1 MNTYL
6 QKLQSHIEQEKYFR
20 WYSRII
26 TVAETRPKKKK
37 DVSFYTE
44 KHHILPK
51 CLCQNDFEK
60 NDINNH
66 VLLTLKEH
74 ALVHKLLAKAAPTS
88 KKLKRA
94 YMGMLTARNDK
105 QEKVTLSIREYEFL
119 RENSKDLYGRSGKE
133 NGMYGKTQSEE
144 AKQKMRERALGKKVP
159 EEVRQKMRFAQLGE
173 KNHFYGKSHTA
184 KTRKSIT
191 EKLSGKTAYVKCY
204 ILTDVNGDIH
214 KVFTKE
220 KLIEFCAAKNISY
233 KKIEAFLNKGKI
245 PPAKVIGLMNEQTKN
260 AVGWSAI
267 SKTIPI
273 SDLFS
278 VL

>member
-20 WYSRII
+20 WYSQII
-26 TVAETRPKKKK
+26 TAAERRPKKKS
-37 DVSFYTE
+37 DVPFYTE

-51 CLCQNDFEK
+51 CLCQTDFEK
-60 NDINNH
+60 NDVNNH

-94 YMGMLTARNDK
+94 YMGMLTARNNK
-105 QEKVTLSIREYEFL
+105 QEKVMLSIREYEFL

-144 AKQKMRERALGKKVP
+144 TKQKIREKALGRKMT
-159 EEVRQKMRFAQLGE
+159 EEVSRKRSISQIGE
-173 KNHFYGKSHTA
+173 KNTFYGKTHTEE
-184 KTRKSIT
+184 TRKSIA
-191 EKLSGKTAYVKCY
+191 EKLSGKTMYVKCY
-204 ILTDVNGDIH
+204 ILTDTDGNNH
-214 KVFTKE
+214 KIFTKQ
-220 KLIEFCAAKNISY
+220 KLIEFCTHKNISY
-233 KKIEAFLNKGKI
+233 KKVEAFLNKGTI
-245 PPAKVIGLMNEQTKN
+245 PTAKVSGLMNEQTRN
-260 AVGWSAI
+260 SVGWSAI

>member
-6 QKLQSHIEQEKYFR
+6 QKLQSHIEKEKYFR

-26 TVAETRPKKKK
+26 TAAETRSKKKS
-37 DVSFYTE
+37 DVPFYTE
-44 KHHILPK
+44 NHHILPK
-51 CLCQNDFEK
+51 CLCQSDVEK

-74 ALVHKLLAKAAPTS
+74 ALVHKLLAKSAPTS

-94 YMGMLTARNDK
+94 YMGMLTARNNK
-105 QEKVTLSIREYEFL
+105 QEKIMLSIREYEFL

-133 NGMYGKTQSEE
+133 NGMYGKTQSEDT
-144 AKQKMRERALGKKVP
+144 KQKIREKALGRKMS
-159 EEVRQKMRFAQLGE
+159 EEVSRKRSISQLGE
-173 KNHFYGKSHTA
+173 KNHFYGKTHTEE
-184 KTRKSIT
+184 TRKSIA
-191 EKLSGKTAYVKCY
+191 EKLSGKTTYIKCY
-204 ILTDVNGDIH
+204 ILTDTNGNIH

-220 KLIEFCAAKNISY
+220 KLIEFCVGKNISRR
-233 KKIEAFLNKGKI
+233 KIEAYLNKGSI
-245 PPAKVIGLMNEQTKN
+245 PNTKVIGLMNEQTKN
-260 AVGWSAI
+260 TVGWSAI

>member
-1 MNTYL
+1 
-6 QKLQSHIEQEKYFR
+6 
-20 WYSRII
+20 
-26 TVAETRPKKKK
+26 
-37 DVSFYTE
+37 
-44 KHHILPK
+44 
-51 CLCQNDFEK
+51 
-60 NDINNH
+60 
-66 VLLTLKEH
+66 
-74 ALVHKLLAKAAPTS
+74 
-88 KKLKRA
+88 
-94 YMGMLTARNDK
+94 
-105 QEKVTLSIREYEFL
+105 
-119 RENSKDLYGRSGKE
+119 
-133 NGMYGKTQSEE
+133 MYGKTQSEE